1 MFLKSNALP
10 RLDLSNILLSWKEK
24 ELHWKHNSN
33 LNPYQQCFT
42 VMYPD
47 IFGGYFFSGGLGG
60 GGLGCDAP
68 LWILGKA
75 LVRNRQQSPA
85 KLQGF
90 SALKSLACD

>member
-42 VMYPD
+42 VMFQTF
-47 IFGGYFFSGGLGG
+47 FGDTFFQGVWGEVVWAVMPPYGS
-60 GGLGCDAP
+60 
-68 LWILGKA
+68 W
-75 LVRNRQQSPA
+75 A
-85 KLQGF
+85 KL
-90 SALKSLACD
+90 L